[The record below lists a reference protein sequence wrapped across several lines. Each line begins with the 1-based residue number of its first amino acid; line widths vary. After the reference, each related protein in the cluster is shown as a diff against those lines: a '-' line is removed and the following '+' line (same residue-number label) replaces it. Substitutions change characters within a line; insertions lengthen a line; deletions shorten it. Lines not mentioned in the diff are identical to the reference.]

1 MLGFEDRGQR
11 SEKFDSDPHFLVVV
25 ARGRIPIRWTPMP
38 PQQQLDRGICGVS
51 SYGAFVR
58 LLDIDPQ
65 FATGIAL
72 IIQIKILIKL
82 TI

>member
-25 ARGRIPIRWTPMP
+25 APRRIPMRWAPMP

-51 SYGAFVR
+51 SNGAFGT
-58 LLDIDPQ
+58 LIDIDPQ
-65 FATGIAL
+65 FATGIEL

>member
-25 ARGRIPIRWTPMP
+25 APRRMPTRWTP

-51 SYGAFVR
+51 SNGAFVR
-58 LLDIDPQ
+58 LIYVDPQ
-65 FATGIAL
+65 FATGIVL
-72 IIQIKILIKL
+72 IIEIKILIKL

>member
-11 SEKFDSDPHFLVVV
+11 SKKFDSDLHFLVVV
-25 ARGRIPIRWTPMP
+25 APRRIPIPWTPMP

-51 SYGAFVR
+51 SYSTFVR
-58 LLDIDPQ
+58 LIDIDSQ
-65 FATGIAL
+65 FATGIVL

>member
-25 ARGRIPIRWTPMP
+25 APRRMPIRWTP
-38 PQQQLDRGICGVS
+38 PQLQLDRGICRVS
-51 SYGAFVR
+51 SNGAFVR
-58 LLDIDPQ
+58 LIYVDPQ
-65 FATGIAL
+65 FATGIVL

-82 TI
+82 II